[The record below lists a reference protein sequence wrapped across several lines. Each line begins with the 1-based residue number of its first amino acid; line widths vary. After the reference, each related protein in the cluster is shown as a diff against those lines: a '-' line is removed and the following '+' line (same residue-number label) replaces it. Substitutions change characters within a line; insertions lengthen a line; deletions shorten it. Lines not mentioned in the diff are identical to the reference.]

1 MNSDDKH
8 SESEFYYP
16 IEQFTFAVLKRKE
29 VLAPGSAME
38 SLTSPEQFC
47 EIQNFIQDQHPDNTS
62 EKTAYDIN
70 VIKRYFE

>member
-16 IEQFTFAVLKRKE
+16 IEHFTFAALKRKE
-29 VLAPGSAME
+29 VLAPGSTME

-47 EIQNFIQDQHPDNTS
+47 ENQKMRQQKL
-62 EKTAYDIN
+62 KTYLPRN
-70 VIKRYFE
+70 